1 MPKHPQKERVLP
13 HTGRR
18 TGAVLPGYGYRYKC
32 SHLQKTWLRH
42 IQYMQSNVP
51 ATSITSTSGFL
62 SMNEP
67 GTCQMT
73 ICFLTDEKIPPPV
86 TRLTSASSPEAKKYQ
101 SKIG

>member
-1 MPKHPQKERVLP
+1 MCLKINNGEKLLL
-13 HTGRR
+13 TK
-18 TGAVLPGYGYRYKC
+18 TNKC